1 MHTNPGIEES
11 RHHPALPSLLA
22 AYHLATEAEKGRPVA
37 GPDELPERYRAEVT
51 DPAGAFA
58 GDTVLVAGPAE
69 GCVVLTAGGELKR
82 LWVAP
87 QARGRGLATALVTEA
102 LRRAGERG
110 TGSVRLS
117 VWRWRADALALYRRL
132 GFRPARPWDARE
144 GLLSLE
150 WRPGTAE
157 VRRLTPGEVR
167 ERAAGGLAALLVDA
181 VDGGASIGFLAPLEP
196 AEAAAWWTEAAG
208 VREVWAALDP
218 RGRVLGAVTLARDG
232 KANGRHRGEIARLV
246 VHREARGQGIARRLL
261 TAAEAH
267 AAATGLTL
275 LVLDTQTDSP
285 AEHLYRATGWT
296 PAGTIPDFA
305 ADPAGTLRPTTLY
318 YKRLAP

>member
-1 MHTNPGIEES
+1 MHTNPSLEES
-11 RHHPALPSLLA
+11 RHHPALPALLA
-22 AYHLATEAEKGRPVA
+22 AYHLATEAEKGRPVE
-37 GPDELPERYRAEVT
+37 GPDELPERYRAEVA

-69 GCVVLTAGGELKR
+69 GCAVLTAGGELKR
-82 LWVAP
+82 LWVSP
-87 QARGRGLATALVTEA
+87 EARGRGLASALVTEA
-102 LRRAGERG
+102 LRRAEERG
-110 TGSVRLS
+110 LGSVRLS
-117 VWRWRADALALYRRL
+117 VWRWRTAALALYRRL
-132 GFRPARPWDARE
+132 GFRPAEPWDARE
-144 GLLSLE
+144 GLLFLE

-157 VRRLTPGEVR
+157 IRRLAPGEVR
-167 ERAAGGLAALLVDA
+167 ERAADGLAALLVDA
-181 VDGGASIGFLAPLEP
+181 VEDGASVGFLAPLEP

-261 TAAEAH
+261 AAAEAH

-285 AEHLYRATGWT
+285 AERLYRATGWT

-305 ADPAGTLRPTTLY
+305 ADPSGTLRPTTLY
-318 YKRLAP
+318 YKRLAR